1 MKSIDKKIWLILVL
15 LFMISGNAA
24 VAQSIPSDIEA
35 VVAPLSYQDLLS
47 LTGH

>member
-35 VVAPLSYQDLLS
+35 VVCLSYQDLLS